1 MPAKDLFLKDTKSFQ
16 KIIKEG
22 RKCFSPHFILYILER
37 TDKKSKARLGI
48 AVPKKAVSLAVK
60 RNRIKRV
67 LREIWR
73 AHANT
78 NNNKDFLLI
87 TRKDVFSKT
96 YNEIFKELN
105 SEFDKFLS

>member
-22 RKCFSPHFILYILER
+22 RKSFSPHFILYILER
-37 TDKKSKARLGI
+37 TDDKSKARLGI
-48 AVPKKAVSLAVK
+48 VVPKKTVSLAVK

-67 LREIWR
+67 IREIWR
-73 AHANT
+73 TQVNT
-78 NNNKDFLLI
+78 TTNKDYLLI

-96 YNEIFKELN
+96 YKEIFKELDDK
-105 SEFDKFLS
+105 FDKFLS